1 MDCTASTSPST
12 FSFIDSDFKDE
23 PDNTLKCPICLEEF
37 DVPKFLSCCG
47 RSICRT
53 CEQNVN
59 NSRQS
64 YDRRCPICNTRGG
77 LTNRSLPVN
86 VDLKNANDLLK
97 SEKDAINESLK
108 NTKPKLICEQCDQD
122 MYVDTVYCCVRCDPK
137 KKICS
142 HCVIKD
148 HKLHEIEDITYVPKE
163 EREELVTDITKKVG
177 NIENLTFDS
186 DDFKKCLELT
196 SANYRK
202 AKDILKE
209 VVIDD
214 YQTRDDIERKLSKA
228 KKIIIRVKKDYVN
241 ILKLKESIATLEREL
256 EVDVSER
263 I

>member
-47 RSICRT
+47 RSICH
-53 CEQNVN
+53 
-59 NSRQS
+59 
-64 YDRRCPICNTRGG
+64 
-77 LTNRSLPVN
+77 
-86 VDLKNANDLLK
+86 ANDLLK